1 MRTAIGLAA
10 VTLAAGLGACGSNGS
25 QRSAGQALF
34 AQDCSVCH
42 SLSGEQSPSR
52 QGGDLL
58 ALHVRREAMLQ
69 FVAEMPVRHRLG
81 RVQLRTVTDYVLA
94 AELRARHG

>member
-25 QRSAGQALF
+25 PRSAGQALF

-42 SLSGEQSPSR
+42 TLSGQQSPSR

-58 ALHVRREAMLQ
+58 ALHVGREAMLQ
-69 FVAEMPVRHRLG
+69 FVREMPVRHRLR
-81 RVQLRTVTDYVLA
+81 RVQLRIVADYVLT